1 VALLARSP
9 EHSVCGASSFLDACL
24 VHFPLF
30 EFIVNRRQHSV
41 VGVLACR
48 VVKHLNIIEHVL
60 PCGFTGNIR
69 PPPDT
74 FALQELEEALR
85 DSVVMTIP
93 TSTHAGSRG
102 PRRMFTN

>member
-1 VALLARSP
+1 MSLVR
-9 EHSVCGASSFLDACL
+9 GAPSFLDSCL

-30 EFIVNRRQHSV
+30 DFIVNLRQHSV
-41 VGVLACR
+41 VGGLACR
-48 VVKHLNIIEHVL
+48 VVKHLEIIEHVL
-60 PCGFTGNIR
+60 PCCVTGNIR

-93 TSTHAGSRG
+93 RSTHAGIQIVLAEEGLPLFSG
-102 PRRMFTN
+102 EL